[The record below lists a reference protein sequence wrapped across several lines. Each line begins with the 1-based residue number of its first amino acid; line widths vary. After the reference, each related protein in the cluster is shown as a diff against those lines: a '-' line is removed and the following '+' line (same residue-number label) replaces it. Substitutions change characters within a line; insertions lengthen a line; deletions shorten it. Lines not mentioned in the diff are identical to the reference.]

1 MKIFSFSFSLLFAL
15 LCAGQV
21 LNAQTDSLL
30 NRVPPDTTRGNMNS
44 DAIYN
49 RPFLKIGKSPI
60 AVGGYMEVNTNYS
73 GTDGTSEGFS
83 FQFRRF
89 TLFMSSSLGKNIRFM
104 SELEFEDGT
113 KEINLEYAAID
124 FEFHPVLN
132 LRTGIILNPIGAFNQ
147 NHDGPR
153 WEFVERPI
161 VSTQMLPA
169 TWSNAGAG
177 LHGKVYTAHW
187 TFGYE
192 AYLTNGFD
200 QSIIANNLNRTFL
213 GATKANPERFEE
225 SFNGAPLF
233 TGKLAVSRRQLFE
246 VGFSYMGGVYNLFS
260 EDGLDLAAKKRVDVL
275 AFDFNATIP
284 KIGTTVIGEIAQVMV
299 DVPETYSQTFGEKQ
313 FGGFVDIIQPI
324 IKRKIF
330 SWEKSVINAGVRLEY
345 TDWNI
350 GTFRETGGN
359 ISDHIYAI
367 SPTISWRPTGSTVL
381 RFNYR
386 YEWQTDLLGNPA
398 ARTAAIQFGVASY
411 F

>member
-1 MKIFSFSFSLLFAL
+1 MFNFKLFTVSAL
-15 LCAGQV
+15 LIATSAF
-21 LNAQTDSLL
+21 AQKDSSYVK
-30 NRVPPDTTRGNMNS
+30 RMPPDTIRPIMNS

-49 RPFLKIGKSPI
+49 RPFLQLGKSPI
-60 AVGGYMEVNTNYS
+60 AVGGYMEMNTNYS
-73 GTDGTSEGFS
+73 GTDGVTEGFS

-89 TLFMSSSLGKNIRFM
+89 TVFMSSALTNRIRFL

-113 KEINLEYAAID
+113 KEINIEYAAVD
-124 FEFHPVLN
+124 FEFHHLFN
-132 LRTGIILNPIGAFNQ
+132 LRTGIIMNPIGAFNQ
-147 NHDGPR
+147 NHDGPK

-161 VSTQMLPA
+161 ASTQMLPA

-177 LHGKVYTAHW
+177 LHGKLYTSKW
-187 TFGYE
+187 SFGYE

-200 QSIIANNLNRTFL
+200 NSIIANDMNRTFL
-213 GATKANPERFEE
+213 GASKANADRFEE
-225 SFNGAPLF
+225 SFNGSPLF
-233 TGKLAVSRRQLFE
+233 TGKIALARRQLFE
-246 VGFSYMGGVYNLFS
+246 IGFSYMGGYYNLFQV
-260 EDGLDLAAKKRVDVL
+260 DGLTLDSKRRVDVL

-284 KIGTTVIGEIAQVMV
+284 KCGTTFVGEIAQVMV
-299 DVPETYSQTFGEKQ
+299 QVPETYSQTFGEKQ
-313 FGGFVDIIQPI
+313 FGGFLDIVQPI
-324 IKRKIF
+324 VRRKIF
-330 SWEKSVINAGVRLEY
+330 GWEKSVINAAVRLEY

-350 GTFRETGGN
+350 GEFRETDGN

-367 SPTISWRPTGSTVL
+367 CPAISWRPSGSTVL